1 MCLVLNEPADGPEGG
16 REDAD
21 MRLERLDEA
30 VKVRADF
37 QGGTIIP
44 LLIKRGSQEVKVKR
58 VTAHWEDRRGAH
70 KVHCFSVQAASGDVY
85 QLEFHSGDLVW
96 KLNSVML
103 DG

>member
-1 MCLVLNEPADGPEGG
+1 
-16 REDAD
+16 

-37 QGGTIIP
+37 QGGLVSP
-44 LLIKRGSQEVKVKR
+44 LLIKRRTQDLR
-58 VTAHWEDRRGAH
+58 VQHITARWEDRKGAH
-70 KVHCFSVQAASGDVY
+70 RIYYFSIQVPSGDVY

-103 DG
+103 EG

>member
-1 MCLVLNEPADGPEGG
+1 
-16 REDAD
+16 

-37 QGGTIIP
+37 QGGAVTP
-44 LLIKRGSQEVKVKR
+44 LLIRRGSQELRVRR
-58 VTAHWEDRRGAH
+58 VTAHWEDRHGAH
-70 KVHCFSVQAASGDVY
+70 KVHFFSVQADSGDVY

>member
-1 MCLVLNEPADGPEGG
+1 
-16 REDAD
+16 

-37 QGGTIIP
+37 QGGRIAP
-44 LLIKRGSQEVKVKR
+44 LLIKRQAQDLKVHR
-58 VTAHWEDRRGAH
+58 VTARWEDRRGAH
-70 KVHCFSVQAASGDVY
+70 KIYYFSVQVPSGDVY

-103 DG
+103 EG